1 MLIKAVLVTGAAL
14 LGGASLFGRQSVWQG
29 ADGGVGSAV
38 AFAAPPVTGDTA
50 QVRLAVSGMTCGS
63 CATTARIA
71 LERAPGVYDAKVSY
85 DSASAVVLY
94 DPKRTSPERFIA
106 HLEKMT
112 GYKARVV
119 EPSEKPKE
127 TP

>member
-1 MLIKAVLVTGAAL
+1 MLARASVLLGLLICCGTSAAVLDGAGARGVNGAA
-14 LGGASLFGRQSVWQG
+14 A
-29 ADGGVGSAV
+29 ATAV
-38 AFAAPPVTGDTA
+38 GDTA
-50 QVRLAVSGMTCGS
+50 KARLAIEGMTCGS

-94 DPKRTSPERFIA
+94 DPRKTTPEKFAA

-112 GYKARVV
+112 GYRARVV
-119 EPSEKPKE
+119 QPADKATGTS
-127 TP
+127 